1 MGAGERTAVKL
12 KERAAV
18 GKLVKNTE
26 REVRKKTADNRKMG
40 IGSNKREIQ
49 RYVDLRKLLVKRKL

>member
-26 REVRKKTADNRKMG
+26 RKVRKKTADNRKRG
-40 IGSNKREIQ
+40 IGSNEWEI
-49 RYVDLRKLLVKRKL
+49 

>member
-26 REVRKKTADNRKMG
+26 RKVRKEKKLPITAKGVSAAMSGKYKDMLISEN
-40 IGSNKREIQ
+40 
-49 RYVDLRKLLVKRKL
+49 Y

>member
-26 REVRKKTADNRKMG
+26 RKVRKKLPITAKGVSAAMNGKYKDMLISEN
-40 IGSNKREIQ
+40 
-49 RYVDLRKLLVKRKL
+49 Y